1 MKKLF
6 ISTLGFEEI
15 FLIRFLL
22 RNQPL
27 PGDIILI
34 ISPFPDE
41 SRSIKAYQ
49 EVESFL
55 AKYMPEVKLERIQVP
70 VTKIYQAIMLIV
82 QKIRSLNIS
91 NAIVN
96 LSGGMRIL
104 VIEVLAAVKMV
115 LGDNA
120 DVEVELEDRREI
132 VRFKPS
138 VMDLRIPTIKQI
150 RILSAMMKL
159 GKDATL
165 SKISNMTKI
174 PRSSVYKEIKR
185 MKEEGFVTRMNSK
198 HFTLTDLGFAWAQ
211 GENL

>member
-27 PGDIILI
+27 PGDIVLVV
-34 ISPFPDE
+34 SAFPDE
-41 SRSIKAYQ
+41 ARSMKAYQ
-49 EVESFL
+49 EVEAFL
-55 AKYMPEVKLERIQVP
+55 ARYMPEVKLERIQVP
-70 VTKIYQAIMLIV
+70 VNKVYQSITIIA

-91 NAIVN
+91 NTIIN

-115 LGDNA
+115 LGDDA
-120 DVEVELEDRREI
+120 DIEMELEDMREI

-138 VMDLRIPTIKQI
+138 IMNLKVPSTRQI
-150 RILSAMMKL
+150 HILNAMKEL
-159 GKDATL
+159 GKNATL
-165 SKISNMTKI
+165 SKIANKTKI
-174 PRSSVYKEIKR
+174 PRSSVYKEIRR
-185 MKEEGFVTRMNSK
+185 MKEEGFITKIDGR
-198 HFTLTDLGFAWAQ
+198 HFALTDLGFAWAQ
-211 GENL
+211 GESL